1 MCVHRNY
8 YDKTKN
14 IIAGQINTG
23 DKKIPRR
30 YTFSAVCGLLAG
42 GTLLV
47 NGLHCQVLDSHSVV
61 SIMGRMEIC
70 NYAYALITTTTTT
83 CTDVSIGK
91 LVFKANSDT

>member
-14 IIAGQINTG
+14 IIAGQFKTYTG
-23 DKKIPRR
+23 GKKIPCR

-47 NGLHCQVLDSHSVV
+47 NGLHQVLHSEYNN
-61 SIMGRMEIC
+61 G
-70 NYAYALITTTTTT
+70 
-83 CTDVSIGK
+83 
-91 LVFKANSDT
+91 SDGNL

>member
-8 YDKTKN
+8 YDKT
-14 IIAGQINTG
+14 IAGQFKTYTG

-47 NGLHCQVLDSHSVV
+47 NGLHCQVLHSHSEYNGSDGNV
-61 SIMGRMEIC
+61 IM
-70 NYAYALITTTTTT
+70 LTH
-83 CTDVSIGK
+83 
-91 LVFKANSDT
+91 